1 VDPELYPLMAQ
12 VEDSHWW
19 FSSRRAIV
27 ASVVSRLG
35 LPAGA
40 RILEPGCGTGGNFAM
55 LSRFGE
61 VYATDSDLEAC
72 KFSSARKT
80 AIVQPGQLPDR
91 IPFENVSF
99 ELVVMT
105 DVLEHLVRDQE
116 ALTMLRERIKP
127 GGWLLAT
134 VPAFPFLWSV
144 HDASHYHQRRYVAGD
159 LRALFERSG
168 YAVTYLSYYN
178 FLLFPAIAAARLL
191 GRLRTSGARG
201 EHDLRAHSGLVN
213 SLLRTVFSSERY
225 AIGHLA
231 VPFGVSLLVVARKER
246 EIRK

>member
-1 VDPELYPLMAQ
+1 VDAGLYPLMAKI
-12 VEDSHWW
+12 EDSHWW
-19 FSSRRAIV
+19 FCARRSIV
-27 ASVVSRLG
+27 ASMLSRLN
-35 LPAGA
+35 LSPDA

-61 VYATDSDLEAC
+61 VYAMDADVEAC

-80 AIVQPGQLPDR
+80 AIVQHGDLPDHL
-91 IPFENVSF
+91 PFENVRF
-99 ELVVMT
+99 DLVVMT

-116 ALTMLRERIKP
+116 SLTVIRERLKP
-127 GGWLLAT
+127 GGSILAT
-134 VPAFPFLWSV
+134 VPAFPFLWSA
-144 HDASHYHQRRYVAGD
+144 HDATHHHQRRYVAGE

-168 YAVTYLSYYN
+168 FAVDYLSYYN

-191 GRLRTSGARG
+191 GHLRKSSPLGDHNHD
-201 EHDLRAHSGLVN
+201 HDLRGHSGLVN

-231 VPFGVSLLVVARKER
+231 VPFGVSLMVLARR
-246 EIRK
+246 S